1 MLGVVNSAS
10 MLLFV
15 SAFFLLIT
23 NSAWANSVFI
33 VHSNDNTLNQ
43 QATDLIVQKT
53 RSLNSKIN
61 IELISV
67 DALKNKQLNQDDLL
81 VSVGNDTANTLQGRV
96 LDSPIIYSFSSQ
108 SALPKTEGNWL
119 ATVIEQPLERLLA
132 IAPQLIKHDY
142 KKQIL
147 LPFSSENITPIKHLI
162 NDTLSTSLKL
172 VEVLAHEKPAKK
184 IDPFLFKSG
193 ALIAINDKNIWS
205 GENARWILI
214 QAYKNNVP
222 VIGFSQKFLKAGAL
236 VVVYSSLEQIADTTA
251 ESINNW
257 YTNNQLPPK
266 NILYSNYNIEY
277 NRKIART
284 LKINVPDNM
293 MNVESEK

>member
-1 MLGVVNSAS
+1 M
-10 MLLFV
+10 
-15 SAFFLLIT
+15 IT
-23 NSAWANSVFI
+23 NSAFANSVFI
-33 VHSNDNTLNQ
+33 IPSNNNSLNQ
-43 QATDLIVQKT
+43 QATELLIKKT
-53 RSLNSKIN
+53 RRLNSSIN
-61 IELISV
+61 IEVISV
-67 DALKNKQLNQDDLL
+67 NALQEKKLSQDDLL
-81 VSVGNDTANTLQGRV
+81 VTIGNDSANAIEGLT
-96 LDSPIIYSFSSQ
+96 LDSPIIYSFSSL
-108 SALPKTEGNWL
+108 SALPKSESNWL
-119 ATVIEQPLERLLA
+119 ATVIEQPLKRLLT

-147 LPFSSENITPIKHLI
+147 LPFSQENITQIKNSI
-162 NDTLSTSLKL
+162 NDTKSSSLKL
-172 VEVLAHEKPAKK
+172 IEVLEHEKPAKK

-193 ALIAINDKNIWS
+193 AIIAINDKNIWS
-205 GENARWILI
+205 GENARWMLI

-257 YTNNQLPPK
+257 YSHKKLLQK
-266 NILYSNYNIEY
+266 NILYSDYNVEY